1 MFLEKFIKKA
11 FVSFYENN
19 EKYTLLIEIIKN
31 NKLIESEKK
40 ELNSKKELNKLIR
53 DLKEDYPQNYIS
65 TILQTI
71 NQGVIP
77 SCNKKSFLKN
87 EIDIENINFIC
98 IKNRYSF
105 FVSMYDLVKLKKE
118 FKWDMDFIFSIF
130 APIDFYAKNKNNYMY
145 VLILNTQIIII
156 AYKEN
161 IPIYADIS
169 FFEKEE
175 ILETNDNEDM
185 ELLEDIDIEN
195 EISEDIEDEADNISF
210 EKSNGN
216 LETTDMEFKITNI
229 LKESIKD
236 YYENYSD
243 DFLEKI
249 VLLDTIEIGDT
260 IKELIED
267 ELLMESEIIQFDLL
281 KTLNELA
288 KGEINV

>member
-87 EIDIENINFIC
+87 EIDIENINSIC
-98 IKNRYSF
+98 IKDRYSF

-169 FFEKEE
+169 FLEKEE

-216 LETTDMEFKITNI
+216 LETTDTEFKITNI